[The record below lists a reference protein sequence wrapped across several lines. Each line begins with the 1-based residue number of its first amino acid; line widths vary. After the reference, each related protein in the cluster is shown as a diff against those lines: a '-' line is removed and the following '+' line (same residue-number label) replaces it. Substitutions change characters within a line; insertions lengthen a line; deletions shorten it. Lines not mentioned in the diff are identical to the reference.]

1 MAQNVAAGQGCVVGD
16 SSLDPGEE
24 MLQALEA
31 LDPGGM
37 KLTHGVERGVS
48 LIQRGVSHASAAPA
62 QTSHI
67 LTPSPGPG
75 PEVGARVRLG
85 PGPEVGARVRLGPGV
100 FERPGLIQTAD
111 RKDLAQCLLFSED
124 SEDREHAGT
133 LPHRPTDVPPPQRN
147 CSSRGRKRR
156 ARRRSSETTPTGRGS
171 SSCQNADSRLD
182 VSDDFILFN
191 PSHLALARERAELQR
206 SLRNNMSAS
215 VLTPPTGLEASTL
228 NTTGV
233 GVSEVCVRPDEQ
245 CDRLLLSSWGLPAV
259 VLDRYRRHGVSSMF
273 PWQAQCLSLGRV
285 LQGHNLV
292 YSAPTSAGKTLVAEL
307 LMLKRVLETRRK
319 ALFIL
324 PFVSLAKEKMTYLQS
339 VFSEAGVCVEGYM
352 GGRSAPHGFSS
363 LDIAVC
369 TIEKANSLLNRL
381 IEEDSMDLL
390 GVVVVDELHMVG
402 DSSRGYLLELLLTKI
417 RYIALKHN
425 TGSLSEGVQIV
436 GMSATLPNLSLLAGW
451 LDAELYQTDYRPVP
465 LKQRLKVGNSIY
477 DSSLSLVR
485 TFRPLITVKGDE
497 DHVLSLCYE
506 TVSEGHSVLLFC
518 PSKSWCEKLSD
529 SIARAFYN
537 LTHTGGQN
545 CSAPQALA
553 LDQGGVVDVLAQL
566 RRTPAGLDPVLQRTV
581 PCGVAF
587 HHAGLTF
594 DERDVLEGAFR
605 GGVVRVLA
613 ATSTLSSGVNLP
625 ARRVIIRTP
634 TFNGRLLD
642 PLTYRQM
649 AGRAGRMGVDTE
661 VVYYPLLQAER
672 QAVNTTVQGSAAD
685 IVKLATVNIQK
696 CLRDTYP
703 TAPLSHQHTNT
714 ESRGRGRAV
723 SRRGAFFIL
732 QLHDELIYETAEE
745 DLIQVAQIVK
755 REMESAVKLYVK
767 LKAKVKVGASWGSLQ
782 DLDI

>member
-67 LTPSPGPG
+67 LTPSP
-75 PEVGARVRLG
+75 G

-206 SLRNNMSAS
+206 SLRNNI
-215 VLTPPTGLEASTL
+215 
-228 NTTGV
+228 
-233 GVSEVCVRPDEQ
+233 
-245 CDRLLLSSWGLPAV
+245 WGLPAV

-324 PFVSLAKEKMTYLQS
+324 PFVSLAKEKMTYLQ
-339 VFSEAGVCVEGYM
+339 
-352 GGRSAPHGFSS
+352 
-363 LDIAVC
+363 
-369 TIEKANSLLNRL
+369 
-381 IEEDSMDLL
+381 
-390 GVVVVDELHMVG
+390 
-402 DSSRGYLLELLLTKI
+402 
-417 RYIALKHN
+417 
-425 TGSLSEGVQIV
+425 
-436 GMSATLPNLSLLAGW
+436 
-451 LDAELYQTDYRPVP
+451 
-465 LKQRLKVGNSIY
+465 
-477 DSSLSLVR
+477 
-485 TFRPLITVKGDE
+485 
-497 DHVLSLCYE
+497 
-506 TVSEGHSVLLFC
+506 
-518 PSKSWCEKLSD
+518 
-529 SIARAFYN
+529 
-537 LTHTGGQN
+537 
-545 CSAPQALA
+545 
-553 LDQGGVVDVLAQL
+553 
-566 RRTPAGLDPVLQRTV
+566 
-581 PCGVAF
+581 
-587 HHAGLTF
+587 
-594 DERDVLEGAFR
+594 
-605 GGVVRVLA
+605 
-613 ATSTLSSGVNLP
+613 
-625 ARRVIIRTP
+625 
-634 TFNGRLLD
+634 
-642 PLTYRQM
+642 
-649 AGRAGRMGVDTE
+649 
-661 VVYYPLLQAER
+661 
-672 QAVNTTVQGSAAD
+672 
-685 IVKLATVNIQK
+685 
-696 CLRDTYP
+696 
-703 TAPLSHQHTNT
+703 
-714 ESRGRGRAV
+714 
-723 SRRGAFFIL
+723 
-732 QLHDELIYETAEE
+732 
-745 DLIQVAQIVK
+745 
-755 REMESAVKLYVK
+755 
-767 LKAKVKVGASWGSLQ
+767 
-782 DLDI
+782 

>member
-1 MAQNVAAGQGCVVGD
+1 M
-16 SSLDPGEE
+16 
-24 MLQALEA
+24 
-31 LDPGGM
+31 
-37 KLTHGVERGVS
+37 GVS
-48 LIQRGVSHASAAPA
+48 LIQRGVSHACSSSQDLP
-62 QTSHI
+62 QPDTR
-67 LTPSPGPG
+67 TRG
-75 PEVGARVRLG
+75 RLG
-85 PGPEVGARVRLGPGV
+85 VGLGPGV
-100 FERPGLIQTAD
+100 CEHPGLVQTAD
-111 RKDLAQCLLFSED
+111 CKDLAQCLLFSED

-133 LPHRPTDVPPPQRN
+133 LPHRPTDATPPQKN
-147 CSSRGRKRR
+147 CSSRGC
-156 ARRRSSETTPTGRGS
+156 T
-171 SSCQNADSRLD
+171 
-182 VSDDFILFN
+182 
-191 PSHLALARERAELQR
+191 PSHLARARERVLQR

-215 VLTPPTGLEASTL
+215 VLTPLLGWRPARSTL
-228 NTTGV
+228 
-233 GVSEVCVRPDEQ
+233 Q
-245 CDRLLLSSWGLPAV
+245 LGLPAA
-259 VLDRYRRHGVSSMF
+259 VLERHRHHGVSSMF

-352 GGRSAPHGFSS
+352 GGRAAPGGFSS
-363 LDIAVC
+363 LDVAVC

-402 DSSRGYLLELLLTKI
+402 DSGRGYLLELLLTKI

-425 TGSLSEGVQIV
+425 TNNSSLSEGIQIV

-485 TFRPLITVKGDE
+485 TFEPLITVKGDE
-497 DHVLSLCYE
+497 DHILSLCYE

-537 LTHTGGQN
+537 LRHTGGQVVSG
-545 CSAPQALA
+545 SALQAVV

-581 PCGVAF
+581 PWGVAF

-661 VVYYPLLQAER
+661 
-672 QAVNTTVQGSAAD
+672 
-685 IVKLATVNIQK
+685 
-696 CLRDTYP
+696 
-703 TAPLSHQHTNT
+703 
-714 ESRGRGRAV
+714 
-723 SRRGAFFIL
+723 
-732 QLHDELIYETAEE
+732 
-745 DLIQVAQIVK
+745 
-755 REMESAVKLYVK
+755 
-767 LKAKVKVGASWGSLQ
+767 
-782 DLDI
+782 